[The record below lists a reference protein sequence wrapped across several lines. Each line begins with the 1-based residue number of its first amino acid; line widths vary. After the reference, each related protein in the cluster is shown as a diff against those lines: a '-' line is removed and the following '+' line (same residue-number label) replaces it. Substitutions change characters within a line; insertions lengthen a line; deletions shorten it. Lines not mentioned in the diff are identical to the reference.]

1 MLGKVDRLIKE
12 KRFSGPALVKE
23 ELEKAGI
30 DMAFNTVN
38 VVPDKDIHHYAI
50 PSYQMSADEMKQYR
64 IEKIQEEEEQKT
76 SDATNSYVQIEQPN
90 VIEQTEH
97 MDLDS
102 KEPCLPA
109 GRQTAVSSGVMQET
123 PVQPVVP
130 IETPAQPAP
139 AVVMPTEAPVQPVTP
154 PEAPA
159 QPTPVP
165 VAPVELPTQPA
176 PLQPPIVTNGD
187 VSGADFLSR

>member
-1 MLGKVDRLIKE
+1 
-12 KRFSGPALVKE
+12 
-23 ELEKAGI
+23 
-30 DMAFNTVN
+30 
-38 VVPDKDIHHYAI
+38 
-50 PSYQMSADEMKQYR
+50 MSADEMKQYR